1 MNTYKVDVLL
11 VSKTLVS
18 CAVTANSEAE
28 AQRIVENIPTCQEFS
43 FMAEARPNVTWDV
56 SALPLTCRTVERV
69 TLAVKP

>member
-18 CAVTANSEAE
+18 CEVTANTEAE
-28 AQRIVENIPTCQEFS
+28 AQRIVETTPTCQELRFI
-43 FMAEARPNVTWDV
+43 AEARPNVAWDV
-56 SALPLTCRTVERV
+56 SALPLTCCTVERV